1 MTRATPSPAP
11 AMLTLLGEQVPAD
24 SRQARQLERR
34 QRMTELVM
42 AEGTMRIEDLTE
54 RFGVSL
60 MTAHRDLDDLI
71 ARGLLRKSRGLVTA
85 APSGLA
91 EASDVY
97 RASQKTA
104 EKAAIAREAA
114 KLIEP
119 GQAIFMDDSTTAL
132 QMVPYLSELAPL
144 TVITNGLTLM
154 GALRGQRDLTLIGLG
169 GQLHN
174 WCNAFLGRMTTGE
187 VARLRADTVFLS
199 MSAIDGDVVL
209 HQFAEV
215 VDVKRAMFDAAAR
228 RVLLT
233 DHSKFGRR
241 ALHAMARIDEFDV
254 VITDP
259 GTPPEMREAIAAQG
273 VEVIV
278 APL

>member
-1 MTRATPSPAP
+1 MTDISSSPAP
-11 AMLTLLGEQVPAD
+11 MLTLLGEQVPAD

-34 QRMTELVM
+34 QEMCELVM

-60 MTAHRDLDDLI
+60 MTAHRDLDDLV

-85 APSGLA
+85 APSGLV

-97 RASQKTA
+97 RASQKST
-104 EKAAIAREAA
+104 EKVAIARAA
-114 KLIEP
+114 AALIEP

-132 QMVPYLSELAPL
+132 QMVPHLADLAPL

-174 WCNAFLGRMTTGE
+174 WCNAFLGPATTRE
-187 VARLRADTVFLS
+187 IARLRADTVFLS
-199 MSAIDGDVVL
+199 MSAIDGDEVL

-215 VDVKRAMFDAAAR
+215 VAVKRAMFDAARR

-241 ALHAMARIDEFDV
+241 ALHAMAELSEFDV

-259 GTPPEMREAIAAQG
+259 GTPAEIRSAIAERG
-273 VEVIV
+273 VELIV